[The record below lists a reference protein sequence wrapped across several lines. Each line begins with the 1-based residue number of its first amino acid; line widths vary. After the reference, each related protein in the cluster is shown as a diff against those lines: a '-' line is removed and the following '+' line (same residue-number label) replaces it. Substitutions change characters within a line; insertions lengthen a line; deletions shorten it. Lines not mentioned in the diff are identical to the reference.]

1 VRNRIVIV
9 LLGCLFC
16 LFLTALFIVVLFFA
30 TADIDYES
38 LRFYF
43 YRVVSLIGIVV
54 STSGLVITGF
64 FVVLAIRA
72 YSHTKEVRGG
82 LDDFQRKIKRFNTLS
97 KSYAHSLDT
106 GLEMTIT
113 LAEITPKSEKYRD
126 VMVLEQARLCYRFPM
141 PDKERQKTLL
151 RKLAE
156 VGEFE
161 DIFELQNYITDNPDE
176 DEEIKELAKA
186 VLEILMKKWKKT

>member
-1 VRNRIVIV
+1 MKNRNIY
-9 LLGCLFC
+9 FC
-16 LFLTALFIVVLFFA
+16 LVFLFLLVTVALFFAMAGINCESLAFSLDNASALIGIILSAVALVVTALFVF
-30 TADIDYES
+30 
-38 LRFYF
+38 
-43 YRVVSLIGIVV
+43 
-54 STSGLVITGF
+54 
-64 FVVLAIRA
+64 LAIDA
-72 YSHTKEVRGG
+72 YSQFKDSRKE
-82 LDDFQRKIKRFNTLS
+82 LDIFQRKIKRFNTLS

-106 GLEMTIT
+106 GLEMTIA